1 MENLDNVVSML
12 DYILNTQRKRHI
24 AGGFLMSAALLFAGF
39 AITIMTIKPEEGTDE
54 Q

>member
-24 AGGFLMSAALLFAGF
+24 AGGFFNERS
-39 AITIMTIKPEEGTDE
+39 TIVCRVCHHHYDN
-54 Q
+54 